1 MSDRTTNRRGYL
13 AAVAAATASLAG
25 CSGSSD
31 DEPEDDADGTS
42 DADDTG
48 DSPANGTTN
57 DSEDDRMIETPADGA
72 RALVDAMS
80 TGAFEEAVELFS
92 ESYRDRVSPGL
103 LENLWLAFTGVGG
116 GFETVLGSEE
126 GVQSG
131 FDAVDLRLG
140 FTRGEHVLRVLT
152 RGDGTV
158 VGAAVNDEY
167 AGPAYADGDAFE
179 TRELALESDDCS
191 MDAAVTV
198 PAGADP
204 DAVPGVVLVHGND
217 PLGTADK
224 NLDAGGTQMFRD
236 LAEGLSSAGVAVFRY
251 DRRTNACPGTIEST
265 GYTLDRVSV
274 ADAVAAAERFRTV
287 EGVDP
292 DRVFVVGHS
301 LGAFATPRIVDRT
314 GLAGG
319 VALASPGRSF
329 SEIVVD
335 QLEYLAT
342 VGEYDRQNALD
353 QYEVWQDQIERVRA
367 GDYNPGDSVLGYPG
381 AFWDSLSEYDHVETA
396 RSIDAPLFYVWGSN
410 DYQVT
415 DEDAALLREELGDRD
430 RTTFRTY
437 DGLNHLFMP
446 VDPPSVQVEYAVRNN
461 VAPTVIEDVA
471 AWVRSGGS
479 SNEDTTASVAG
490 PAGR

>member
-1 MSDRTTNRRGYL
+1 MSDRTTSRRGYL

-25 CSGSSD
+25 CSGSPD
-31 DEPEDDADGTS
+31 DEPGNDTGGTGDADNP
-42 DADDTG
+42 G
-48 DSPANGTTN
+48 DSPTDGATN
-57 DSEDDRMIETPADGA
+57 DSQDDRTIETPVGGA

-80 TGAFEEAVELFS
+80 TGAFEEAVELFNQ
-92 ESYRDRVSPGL
+92 SYRDRVSAGL
-103 LENLWLAFTGVGG
+103 LENLWLAFAGVGG

-126 GVQSG
+126 GVQGG
-131 FDAVDLRLG
+131 FDAVDLRLD
-140 FTRGEHVLRVLT
+140 FRRGEHTLRVLT
-152 RGDGTV
+152 RDDGTV

-167 AGPAYADGDAFE
+167 ADPAYADQDAFE
-179 TRELALESDDCS
+179 TRELTLESGDCS
-191 MDAAVTV
+191 MNAAVTV

-274 ADAVAAAERFRTV
+274 TDAVAAAERFRTV
-287 EGVDP
+287 EAVDP
-292 DRVFVVGHS
+292 ERVFGVGHS
-301 LGAFATPRIVDRT
+301 LGAFATPRIVDRA

-342 VGEYDRQNALD
+342 VGEYDSQNVLD
-353 QYEVWQDQIERVRA
+353 QYEVWRDQIERVRA
-367 GDYNPGDSVLGYPG
+367 GDYNPGDSILGYPG
-381 AFWDSLSEYDHVETA
+381 AFWDSLSEYGHVETA
-396 RSIDAPLFYVWGSN
+396 RSIDVPLFYAWGSN

-415 DEDAALLREELGDRD
+415 DEDAALLREELSDRD

-437 DGLNHLFMP
+437 DSLNHLFMP
-446 VDPPSVQVEYAVRNN
+446 VDPPSVQAEYAVRNN
-461 VAPTVIEDVA
+461 VTSTVIEDIA
-471 AWVRSGGS
+471 AWVRSDGS
-479 SNEDTTASVAG
+479 SDEGAASVDG